1 MDAAHIFVQHSMIDS
16 ETGDEEGCPVAIL
29 EAMSHSLPVVSTW
42 HAGIPEAVVDG
53 TTGYLTEEGNTVA
66 MAERIVALVQDPV
79 LRRQMGISGWERARE
94 HFSWEKEKMKLV
106 NLLDL
111 QQ

>member
-1 MDAAHIFVQHSMIDS
+1 MGAGCVFVQHSMTDCES
-16 ETGDEEGCPVAIL
+16 GDEDGCLVAIL
-29 EAMSHSLPVVSTW
+29 EAMSHSLPVVSTR
-42 HAGIPEAVVDG
+42 HAGIPEAVADV
-53 TTGYLTEEGNTVA
+53 TSGYLTEEGNTVA